1 VGVVVA
7 IVFMH
12 LVYGRWCIIF
22 IFVKV
27 EASEAGFEMAV
38 FFPFKGSKGWRV

>member
-1 VGVVVA
+1 
-7 IVFMH
+7 M
-12 LVYGRWCIIF
+12 F
-22 IFVKV
+22 IFVEV